1 MYLATLMS
9 YMYIVAKPPIF
20 SKWIM
25 EIVANFQKPQK
36 LYFKFMKSLT
46 CGCIYIFCWPI
57 YIKPK

>member
-1 MYLATLMS
+1 
-9 YMYIVAKPPIF
+9 MYIVAKPPIF

>member
-25 EIVANFQKPQK
+25 EIVANFQKPQNCILIHEISNMW
-36 LYFKFMKSLT
+36 LYL
-46 CGCIYIFCWPI
+46 YIFLANI
-57 YIKPK
+57 HQT